1 MLQPSREVALAF
13 ISNASRKGMAL
24 SYSHLLLP
32 TRMNENPT
40 KTQKL

>member
-1 MLQPSREVALAF
+1 MLQPPKEEALAF

-24 SYSHLLLP
+24 SCLHLLLP